1 MFVIL
6 LVLLFYVSSFSQEG
20 PVKTFFSNGIVST
33 EINFR
38 DSVREG
44 EAKFYYENGNIKE
57 ERIYL
62 NGRVEGLVKIYSDSG
77 KLKEVFVIENGRR
90 EGPTNLFDENGNY
103 ISDIYY
109 EAGKLVV
116 QPVLEEVY
124 ASNNGQQES
133 NTGEEK
139 VENTETKPKV
149 VKKKKTS
156 DEVLLPPV
164 LEEEKF
170 ENDPAFFSTIE
181 VMPEPVGGMEA
192 IYKKLIYPTEARN
205 NEIQGTVKVQA
216 FIDEYGEVME
226 AEVIQGIG
234 YGCDDVARNAVY
246 YAKFKPGLQKGKPV
260 RTMMIIQIEFKPE
273 ADEK

>member
-6 LVLLFYVSSFSQEG
+6 LVIFFYVSVFPQEG
-20 PVKTFFSNGIVST
+20 LVKSFYSYGNVES
-33 EINFR
+33 EINFK
-38 DSVREG
+38 DNVREG
-44 EAKFYYENGNIKE
+44 EAKFFYENGNLKE

-90 EGPTNLFDENGNY
+90 EGPTNLFDEGGNY
-103 ISDIYY
+103 LSDVYY

-116 QPVLEEVY
+116 QPIVEDYY
-124 ASNNGQQES
+124 ASSNDQTENN
-133 NTGEEK
+133 TVEEK
-139 VENTETKPKV
+139 AENTETKPKL
-149 VKKKKTS
+149 VKPKRVS
-156 DEVLLPPV
+156 NEFLLPPEI
-164 LEEEKF
+164 EEEKL

-192 IYKKLIYPTEARN
+192 IYKKLIYPSEANN

-226 AEVIQGIG
+226 AQVVEGIG
-234 YGCDDVARNAVY
+234 YGCDDVARNAIY

-260 RTMMIIQIEFKPE
+260 RTMIIIQIEFKPE
-273 ADEK
+273 KEKE